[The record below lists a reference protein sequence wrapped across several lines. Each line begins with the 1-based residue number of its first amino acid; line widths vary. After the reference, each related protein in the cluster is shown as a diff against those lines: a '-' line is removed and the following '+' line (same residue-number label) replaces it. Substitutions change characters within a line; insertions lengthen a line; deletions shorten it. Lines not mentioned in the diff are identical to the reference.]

1 MRAGAWHYR
10 IFPGFLNSGFKMSS
24 KIEEQKQ
31 WSLHSVETMLTVLT
45 GRLLHKGT
53 ILQKTTVVLLQKKE
67 RLSLLGSIGGL
78 LNCSTKKFEQKTVE

>member
-1 MRAGAWHYR
+1 
-10 IFPGFLNSGFKMSS
+10 MSS

-53 ILQKTTVVLLQKKE
+53 ILRQTTVVLLQKKKKTFAAWKYWKDCWIV
-67 RLSLLGSIGGL
+67 RQKHLSKKPSSEAFLRPWIRPNIGEL
-78 LNCSTKKFEQKTVE
+78 

>member
-1 MRAGAWHYR
+1 
-10 IFPGFLNSGFKMSS
+10 MSS

-53 ILQKTTVVLLQKKE
+53 ILRQTTVVLLQKKKK
-67 RLSLLGSIGGL
+67 RLSLLGSIGRIAEL
-78 LNCSTKKFEQKTVE
+78 FDKNI

>member
-1 MRAGAWHYR
+1 
-10 IFPGFLNSGFKMSS
+10 MSS

-53 ILQKTTVVLLQKKE
+53 ILRQTTVVLLQKKKKDFRCLE
-67 RLSLLGSIGGL
+67 VLEGL
-78 LNCSTKKFEQKTVE
+78 LNCSTKTFKQKTVE

>member
-1 MRAGAWHYR
+1 
-10 IFPGFLNSGFKMSS
+10 MSS

-31 WSLHSVETMLTVLT
+31 WSLHSVETMLT

-53 ILQKTTVVLLQKKE
+53 ILRQTTVVLLQKKKKDFRCLE
-67 RLSLLGSIGGL
+67 VLEGL

>member
-1 MRAGAWHYR
+1 
-10 IFPGFLNSGFKMSS
+10 MSS

-31 WSLHSVETMLTVLT
+31 WSLHSVETMLT

-53 ILQKTTVVLLQKKE
+53 ILRQTTVVLLQKKKHFRCLE
-67 RLSLLGSIGGL
+67 VLEGL

>member
-1 MRAGAWHYR
+1 
-10 IFPGFLNSGFKMSS
+10 MSS

-53 ILQKTTVVLLQKKE
+53 ILRQTTVVLLQKKKKDFRCLE
-67 RLSLLGSIGGL
+67 VLEGL
-78 LNCSTKKFEQKTVE
+78 LNCSKKTRRVRFFLRPWIRPNIGE